1 MMNKVKQTNEK
12 LSPEDLDWNSLG
24 FSYIDTDY
32 TYVARY
38 KDGQWDDGELTTNS
52 TLEVNQAATV
62 FHYGQHCFEGLKAYR
77 TKDGEIQLFRPQE
90 NAKRMYKSAE
100 RLLMAPFPENRF
112 VEAVRETVK
121 ANEEWVPPYESGGTL
136 YIRPYLIGT
145 GKKIGVTPSDEYVF
159 SIFVMPV
166 GPYFPG
172 GLVPSNFMVSNY
184 DRAAPQGTGAS
195 KVGGNY
201 GASLLPGEEAKAQ
214 GFSDVVYLDPAT
226 HTKIEE
232 VGSANFFGVTEDN
245 KFVTPKSPSILPS
258 ITKFSLLWIAENR
271 LGMDIEETDV
281 YISELDHL
289 KEAGAMGTAAAI
301 APIGGLQVNND
312 LHVFYSTE
320 EAGPVT
326 KQLYDELMGIQKGD
340 IEAPEG
346 WIIKV

>member
-1 MMNKVKQTNEK
+1 MMNKLKATDK
-12 LSPEDLDWNSLG
+12 LTPETIDWDSLG

-32 TYVARY
+32 TYVSRY
-38 KDGQWDDGELTTNS
+38 KDGKWDDGQLTEES
-52 TLEVNQAATV
+52 TLTVEQGATV

-77 TKDGEIQLFRPQE
+77 TKDGDIQLFRPQE

-100 RLLMAPFPENRF
+100 RLLMAPFPEERF
-112 VEAVRETVK
+112 IEAVKQTVK
-121 ANEEWVPPYESGGTL
+121 ANEDWVPPYESGGTL
-136 YIRPYLIGT
+136 YIRPYM
-145 GKKIGVTPSDEYVF
+145 IGVGNNIGVNPADEYIF

-172 GLVPSNFMVSNY
+172 GLVPSNFLVSDF
-184 DRAAPQGTGAS
+184 DRAAPQGTGAN

-201 GASLLPGEEAKAQ
+201 GASLLPGEQAKAQ

-232 VGSANFFGVTEDN
+232 VGSANFFGITQDD

-258 ITKFSLLWIAENR
+258 ITKFSLLWIAENK
-271 LGMDIEETDV
+271 LGLDVEETDI
-281 YISELDHL
+281 YISELDEL
-289 KEAGAMGTAAAI
+289 KEAGAMGTAAVI
-301 APIGGLQVNND
+301 APIGGLQVGDD

-326 KQLYDELMGIQKGD
+326 KRLYDELIGMQKGD
-340 IEAPEG
+340 VEAPEG
-346 WIIKV
+346 WIVKI